1 MWELNLGQNII
12 THRLV
17 ASCESFA
24 VGHEFGHIILNKTK
38 GKIVEYT
45 DSIKVVQNFLS
56 QIKDLTDKEKSE
68 LLEPWVEEI
77 CADRIGLQ
85 LSLSRFNSKSFKD
98 WEVPQT

>member
-1 MWELNLGQNII
+1 
-12 THRLV
+12 
-17 ASCESFA
+17 
-24 VGHEFGHIILNKTK
+24 
-38 GKIVEYT
+38 
-45 DSIKVVQNFLS
+45 VVQNFLS